1 MVSGETLRGPNGSSE
16 AVYYREY
23 ELQLPYYRPILAIG
37 IYHPSKMNRVFR
49 SMVFPLLR
57 DRLQPAVRKFN

>member
-1 MVSGETLRGPNGSSE
+1 
-16 AVYYREY
+16 VYYREY
-23 ELQLPYYRPILAIG
+23 ELQLPYYRPILAVG

-57 DRLQPAVRKFN
+57 DRLQPAVRKLN